1 VLFYHPY
8 NYMSII
14 EGDWERTNI
23 LVQVN

>member
-1 VLFYHPY
+1 
-8 NYMSII
+8 MSII